1 MKKPVLYMILLLAS
15 LHSWSQQASFL
26 AAHTPEGESCRIL
39 SDRSIYVA
47 GENIRFSVFYRS
59 PGEVSETDL
68 SKVGYVELISPAGVA
83 YARTKIEL
91 DSAAGG
97 SLTVPLD
104 LPSGTY
110 FLKAYTRWMRNYG
123 PKAYTY
129 ISVDVVNPFVKT
141 VLQSDT
147 LRESTVLLKKL
158 SKDSGTSEALHVDM
172 PGRFEKRSPVNL
184 DLIWG
189 NPLLP
194 LECCVTVIP
203 EGSLEKQWEYVPQ
216 VAQSGSGVRSYI
228 PETRGISITGRIE
241 DDSTGNPV
249 PFAMVYISLM
259 GDERGFICNYA
270 DSSGRFFFTLPDSYK
285 EQDLFISAYH
295 KEVGNLRVNIDQDF
309 CMDALNLPSY
319 PIQIGST
326 DEALIQAMVVNAQIG
341 DQYSGP
347 DGDAGMT
354 EAVEEGYFYGEPSSV
369 IHFDD
374 FIKLPTMEEYL
385 TEVTPQVSVRR
396 SMRRKE
402 LRVLGPHPDLNF
414 YDPLIMVDGV
424 AVFDVEAVLAIS
436 PGYIERLE
444 VVEAPFVRG
453 NLTFGGIVNLI
464 SRKGDMGY
472 IYLPSSGLL
481 VNYSMFGTPQSGRQV
496 NQTDNPR
503 LPDVRN
509 TIYWN
514 PHLLILPG
522 EEPELSFIS
531 PEAGGNYQVVV
542 RGFDSSGSYLESS
555 YSFRVD

>member
-1 MKKPVLYMILLLAS
+1 MKKTVLYMILLLAS
-15 LHSWSQQASFL
+15 LHSWSQQPSFSSAL
-26 AAHTPEGESCRIL
+26 PLEDESCRIL
-39 SDRSIYVA
+39 TDRSIYVA

-59 PGEVSETDL
+59 PGEASETDL

-91 DSAAGG
+91 DSTAGG
-97 SLTVPLD
+97 SLSVPLD

-123 PKAYTY
+123 PSAYTY
-129 ISVDVVNPFVKT
+129 ISVEVVNPHVKT
-141 VLQSDT
+141 VLKSDT
-147 LRESTVLLKKL
+147 LGESTVLLTRL
-158 SKDSGTSEALHVDM
+158 SKGSGTPETLHLNM
-172 PGRFEKRSPVNL
+172 PGRHEKRSPVNL

-203 EGSLEKQWEYVPQ
+203 EGSLEKQWENVPLAGQ
-216 VAQSGSGVRSYI
+216 AGSGDRDYI

-241 DDSTGNPV
+241 DDSSGNPV
-249 PFAMVYISLM
+249 PFAKVYISLM

-270 DSSGRFFFTLPDSYK
+270 DSSGRFFFTLPKSYK
-285 EQDLFISAYH
+285 EQDLFISAFH
-295 KEVGNLRVNIDQDF
+295 SEVGNLRVNIDQDF
-309 CMDALNLPSY
+309 CMEALNLPSY
-319 PIQIGST
+319 PIQIDSA
-326 DEALIQAMVVNAQIG
+326 DEALIQAMVLNALIRE
-341 DQYSGP
+341 QYKGP
-347 DGDAGMT
+347 EGELGMT
-354 EAVEEGYFYGEPSSV
+354 EALEEGYFYGEPSSV
-369 IHFDD
+369 IRFDD

-385 TEVTPQVSVRR
+385 TEVTPQVSVKR
-396 SMRRKE
+396 SNRRKE
-402 LRVLGPHPDLNF
+402 LRVLGPHPDLLF

-453 NLTFGGIVNLI
+453 NLTFGGIMNLI

-472 IYLPSSGLL
+472 IDLPSSGLL
-481 VNYSMFGTPQSGRQV
+481 VNYGMFGTNFSGRQSS
-496 NQTDNPR
+496 QIDNPR

-514 PHLLILPG
+514 PHIWILPG
-522 EEPELSFIS
+522 EEPELTFIS
-531 PEAGGNYQVVV
+531 PEVSGSYRVVV
-542 RGFDSSGSYLESS
+542 RGFDSNDNYFESS
-555 YSFRVD
+555 YSFRID